1 MLGFYIHAE
10 GLKLQPEFWRCWLQM
25 ELAVCNTIAQGT
37 WHQSKGLVHLC
48 LIMILEGLVA
58 VAASISPCQFTF
70 GGTGFRWIEGDHIT
84 SAVDPVPWVTAVPS
98 SSHGRE

>member
-1 MLGFYIHAE
+1 
-10 GLKLQPEFWRCWLQM
+10 M